1 MSFALALSVVT
12 TTGTGI
18 VLGARVIYGMASHRV
33 LPPFL
38 SNVNRRFSTP
48 VAASL
53 LVGFVLLGL
62 TWVYLLFTSLANAF
76 NDVIDLTGL
85 LYAMF
90 YILTALAAIA
100 YYRRRIFS
108 NLLDS
113 MILGILPLAAAAW
126 LGWVLVKSLQ
136 AAPSAQVWSLIG
148 VVAVGVVLMIG
159 ARLFLRSPFFRL
171 RRESETSAR

>member
-1 MSFALALSVVT
+1 MAFALALSVIA
-12 TTGTGI
+12 TTGAGI

-38 SNVNRRFSTP
+38 SNVHRRYTTP

-53 LVGFVLLGL
+53 LVGITLLGL

-76 NDVIDLTGL
+76 NDVIALTGL

-90 YILTALAAIA
+90 YVLTALAAIA

-108 NLLDS
+108 NVLDS

-126 LGWVLVKSLQ
+126 LCWVLVKSLQ
-136 AAPSAQVWSLIG
+136 AAPSSQVWSLIA
-148 VVAVGVVLMIG
+148 VVGVGVVLMIA
-159 ARLFLRSPFFRL
+159 ARLFLRSPFFKM
-171 RRESETSAR
+171 RRQSENS